1 MRLVT
6 GMDVNARKHDT
17 PDVLPWIPPGQSI
30 EETTNKFA
38 HKKGS
43 IASKINAEVA
53 AKKKSKKDSN
63 ISTLSKGSSDSGIDS
78 STDLSQSFRKNLK
91 GEILQIFDEDEN
103 DYNEERNRRRF
114 VETNFDLSDRQHR
127 QRRVRKSTQT
137 GGPGETQTDSE
148 SEGEEERRKLAKRSV
163 EFRTKMNDFLKNE
176 GKFQRLDNITTP
188 AVGEA
193 RSGLD
198 SLEFNDDDYERRKQS
213 LERGNQSNRS
223 SFRNPDSSFLVS
235 PRTNLT
241 ESFASRPSRLERI
254 PEAWLVFP
262 EDVRGRHQSTSPA
275 IPVSLRNAIGS
286 RLQVR

>member
-1 MRLVT
+1 
-6 GMDVNARKHDT
+6 MDVNARKHDT

-103 DYNEERNRRRF
+103 DYNEERNGRRF

-176 GKFQRLDNITTP
+176 GKFHRMDNITTP
-188 AVGEA
+188 AVGEG
-193 RSGLD
+193 RPGLD
-198 SLEFNDDDYERRKQS
+198 SLEFNEDDYERRKQS

-223 SFRNPDSSFLVS
+223 SFRNLESSFKFS

-262 EDVRGRHQSTSPA
+262 EDGRHHSRSTPA
-275 IPVSLRNAIGS
+275 IPVNLRNAIGS

>member
-1 MRLVT
+1 
-6 GMDVNARKHDT
+6 MDVNARKHDT

-103 DYNEERNRRRF
+103 DYNGGRNRRRF
-114 VETNFDLSDRQHR
+114 VETDFELADRQHR
-127 QRRVRKSTQT
+127 QRGAARKSTQT
-137 GGPGETQTDSE
+137 RFPGETGETDSE

-163 EFRTKMNDFLKNE
+163 EFRTKMNDFLRNE
-176 GKFQRLDNITTP
+176 GKFQRIDNITTP
-188 AVGEA
+188 AVGEG

-198 SLEFNDDDYERRKQS
+198 SLEFTEDDYERRKQS

-223 SFRNPDSSFLVS
+223 SVRNPDSSFMLSLS

-241 ESFASRPSRLERI
+241 ESFSSRPSRLERI

-262 EDVRGRHQSTSPA
+262 EDGGGHQSKSPA
-275 IPVSLRNAIGS
+275 IPVNLRNAIGS